1 VVFVK
6 GNIEDENNHRP
17 VRDAQVYIKN
27 VETKEITEI
36 PIDMETGSF
45 VAAIVTPND
54 LTLMIKKKDY
64 AYVTTYIEQKSEDEA
79 PAPIKLDIKMKE
91 VEVGR
96 AYDLQDIYFDTDSDV
111 LKEKSVRVIEG
122 FYDFLIDNPNIK
134 IQIQGHTDNVGSDA
148 YNLKLSQAR
157 AKSVYAELLR
167 MGIDGTRMSF
177 KGFGE
182 SKPIAS
188 NSNETGRSKN
198 RRTVFVITSK

>member
-1 VVFVK
+1 MV
-6 GNIEDENNHRP
+6 
-17 VRDAQVYIKN
+17 
-27 VETKEITEI
+27 
-36 PIDMETGSF
+36 
-45 VAAIVTPND
+45 
-54 LTLMIKKKDY
+54 KKKDY

-79 PAPIKLDIKMKE
+79 PAPIKLNIKMKE

-148 YNLKLSQAR
+148 YNQKLSQAR
-157 AKSVYAELLR
+157 AKSVYTELLK
-167 MGIDGTRMSF
+167 MGIESSRMSF

-182 SKPIAS
+182 SKPIAP
-188 NSNETGRSKN
+188 NSSEAGRAKN